1 MNVEVSFRFLSL
13 NKLQAHT
20 LEREVANSSARYVED
35 KNCYVGT
42 IPLTED
48 IFDPLMIF
56 FERQQIALS
65 NCDIFLS
72 VLSSKDTNIVD
83 VPSSVNKMLKHINCK
98 LVFSYTAVS
107 NDL

>member
-1 MNVEVSFRFLSL
+1 MNFDVSFRLLKL

-20 LEREVANSSARYVED
+20 LEREVPSSSFKYVES
-35 KNCYVGT
+35 KSCYVGA

-56 FERQQIALS
+56 FERQQINIAD
-65 NCDIFLS
+65 CDIFLS
-72 VLSSKDTNIVD
+72 VFSGKDTDIID

-98 LVFSYTAVS
+98 LVFSYTAAG
-107 NDL
+107 ND

>member
-1 MNVEVSFRFLSL
+1 MNFDVSFRLLKL

-20 LEREVANSSARYVED
+20 LEREVPRSSFKYVD
-35 KNCYVGT
+35 SKSCYVGV

-56 FERQQIALS
+56 FERQQINIAD
-65 NCDIFLS
+65 CDIFLTVFS
-72 VLSSKDTNIVD
+72 GKDTDIID

-98 LVFSYTAVS
+98 LVFSYTAAG
-107 NDL
+107 ND

>member
-20 LEREVANSSARYVED
+20 LEREVVNSSTRYVED
-35 KNCYVGT
+35 KNCYVGI

-56 FERQQIALS
+56 FERQQVALA
-65 NCDIFLS
+65 NCDIYLS
-72 VLSSKDTNIVD
+72 VLSSKDNNIVD
-83 VPSSVNKMLKHINCK
+83 VPLSVNKMLKHINCK
-98 LVFSYTAVS
+98 LVFSYAY
-107 NDL
+107 NQ

>member
-1 MNVEVSFRFLSL
+1 MNFDVSFRLLKL

-20 LEREVANSSARYVED
+20 LEREVVNSSTYYVED
-35 KNCYVGT
+35 KNCYVGI

-56 FERQQIALS
+56 FERQQINIAD
-65 NCDIFLS
+65 CDIFLS
-72 VLSSKDTNIVD
+72 VLSDKDTNIVD

-98 LVFSYTAVS
+98 LVFSYTY
-107 NDL
+107 NQ